1 VTVRLDLDDI
11 QGLIARGYRTLPRAR
26 FTIFTAQDPA
36 AAHTLLSWLLPQ
48 VTTAGRFSGDS
59 ALHVAYTP
67 AGLRRLGLPESVIAG
82 FSAQFRDGMTGPN
95 RSRFLG
101 DVGGSDPHCWAWGG
115 PQGPPID
122 GLILLYA
129 TSSEVLDARQAEL
142 ARQLDVAGIRQ
153 ISVLDTLELG
163 NNEPFG
169 FHDGISQPVI
179 QGLPK
184 ASGAAPAGTPGGRV
198 VPAGEFVLGY
208 PNAYGQ
214 LTDRPLLP
222 AADDPRRLLP
232 RDPAG
237 SGAADLG
244 RNGSY
249 LVMRQLEQ
257 DVNGFWRYA
266 GQATR
271 RPDGSEDPGARITLA
286 AKMVGRWPSGAPLV
300 ETPDRDDPR
309 LGDDNDFGYYRTD
322 PLGLACP
329 LGAHIRRMN
338 PRDSLDPQPGT
349 DASLAV
355 NDGHR
360 LLRRGRSYGPG
371 TGAKAAG
378 PAAAGN
384 NNHAERT
391 AGADGAPESGGG
403 REARGRER
411 QSGTGLH
418 FICLVANLIR
428 QFEFVQH
435 TWLNNPTFHGL
446 YDDTDPLV
454 GSRDPRGATFTVPAR
469 PVRRR
474 YRDLP
479 QFVRTR
485 GGAYFFLPGLSAL
498 RYLDQLPADTRSSS
512 LSSSATR

>member
-1 VTVRLDLDDI
+1 MAVKLDLDDI
-11 QGLIARGYRTLPRAR
+11 QGLIARGYRTLPHAR
-26 FTIFTAQDPA
+26 FTIFAAPSA
-36 AAHTLLSWLLPQ
+36 AAGHALLSWLLPR
-48 VTTAGRFSGDS
+48 VTPAGRFASSS
-59 ALHVAYTP
+59 ALHVAYTA

-82 FSAQFRDGMTGPN
+82 FSAQFTGGMTGPD

-101 DVGGSDPHCWAWGG
+101 DAGESDPRCWDWGG
-115 PQGPPID
+115 PQQPPVD

-129 TSSEVLDARQAEL
+129 ASPEALDARQAEL
-142 ARQLDVAGIRQ
+142 AARIGAVGIRQ
-153 ISVLDTLELG
+153 VTVLDTRKVG
-163 NNEPFG
+163 SNEPFG
-169 FHDGISQPVI
+169 FHDGISQPI
-179 QGLPK
+179 IDGLPK

-198 VPAGEFVLGY
+198 IPAGEFVLGY

-222 AADDPRRLLP
+222 AASDPSRLLP

-244 RNGSY
+244 RNGCY

-257 DVNGFWRYA
+257 DVDGFWGYA
-266 GQATR
+266 GEATR
-271 RPDGSEDPGARITLA
+271 RPDGAMDPGARTALA

-309 LGDDNDFGYYRTD
+309 LAGDNGFGYYRTD

-349 DASLAV
+349 GASLAV

-360 LLRRGRSYGPG
+360 LLRRARSYDSGPG
-371 TGAKAAG
+371 AAAPAAG

-384 NNHAERT
+384 NSHAIRP
-391 AGADGAPESGGG
+391 APADVAPR
-403 REARGRER
+403 RE
-411 QSGTGLH
+411 TGLH
-418 FICLVANLIR
+418 FICLVASLSR

-435 TWLNNPTFHGL
+435 TWLNNPAFHGL
-446 YDDTDPLV
+446 YDDTDPLA
-454 GSRDPRGATFTVPAR
+454 GSRHPRGATFTIPAR

-485 GGAYFFLPGLSAL
+485 GGAYFFLPGIAAL
-498 RYLDQLPADTRSSS
+498 RYLDQLPAGRAPRV
-512 LSSSATR
+512 LSPYPDEVTYE

>member
-1 VTVRLDLDDI
+1 VAVKLDLDDI
-11 QGLIARGYRTLPRAR
+11 QGLLARGYRTLPHAR
-26 FTIFTAQDPA
+26 FTIFAAHDA
-36 AAHTLLSWLLPQ
+36 AAGHALLSWLLPR
-48 VTTAGRFSGDS
+48 VTPAGRFAGDS

-82 FSAQFRDGMTGPN
+82 FSPQFIGGMTGPD

-101 DVGGSDPHCWAWGG
+101 DVGESDPHCWAWGG
-115 PQGPPID
+115 PQEPPVD

-129 TSSEVLDARQAEL
+129 SSPEVLDARQTEL
-142 ARQLDVAGIRQ
+142 ASHLNGLAIRQ
-153 ISVLDTLELG
+153 VTVLDTLKLG

-169 FHDGISQPVI
+169 FHDGISQPAI
-179 QGLPK
+179 EGLPK
-184 ASGAAPAGTPGGRV
+184 AIGAAPAGTPGGRV
-198 VPAGEFVLGY
+198 IPAGEFALGY

-232 RDPAG
+232 PDPAG

-244 RNGSY
+244 RNGCY

-257 DVNGFWRYA
+257 DVDGFWRYA
-266 GQATR
+266 GQATQ
-271 RPDGSEDPGARITLA
+271 RPDGSADPDARTALA

-309 LGDDNDFGYYRTD
+309 LGNDNDFGYNNTD

-338 PRDSLDPQPGT
+338 PRDSLDPQPGS

-371 TGAKAAG
+371 ASQGTA
-378 PAAAGN
+378 PSAGN
-384 NNHAERT
+384 GIPALRL
-391 AGADGAPESGGG
+391 
-403 REARGRER
+403 ARDDVSPPR
-411 QSGTGLH
+411 GTGLY
-418 FICLVANLIR
+418 FICLVASLAR

-446 YDDTDPLV
+446 YDDNDPLA
-454 GSRDPRGATFTVPAR
+454 GTRHPRGATFTVPGR

-485 GGAYFFLPGLSAL
+485 GGAYFFLPGISAL
-498 RYLDQLPADTRSSS
+498 RYLDQLPAGARSTSFSSS
-512 LSSSATR
+512 VTR

>member
-1 VTVRLDLDDI
+1 MAVKLDLDDI
-11 QGLIARGYRTLPRAR
+11 QGLIARGYRTLPHAR
-26 FTIFTAQDPA
+26 FTIF
-36 AAHTLLSWLLPQ
+36 AAHDAADGHALLSWLLPRI
-48 VTTAGRFSGDS
+48 TPAGRFAGNS
-59 ALHVAYTP
+59 ALHLAYT
-67 AGLRRLGLPESVIAG
+67 ADGLRRLGLAEGVIAG
-82 FSAQFRDGMTGPN
+82 FSPQFIEGMTGPN

-101 DVGGSDPHCWAWGG
+101 DVGESDPHYWAWGG
-115 PQGPPID
+115 PQDPPVD

-129 TSSEVLDARQAEL
+129 NSPEVLDAKQVEL
-142 ARQLDVAGIRQ
+142 ARQLDGLALRQ
-153 ISVLDTLELG
+153 ITVLDTLKLG

-169 FHDGISQPVI
+169 FHDGISQPII
-179 QGLPK
+179 QGLPR
-184 ASGAAPAGTPGGRV
+184 ASGAASAGTPGGRV

-214 LTDRPLLP
+214 LTSRPLLP
-222 AADDPRRLLP
+222 AAGDPRRLLP

-244 RNGSY
+244 RNGCY

-257 DVNGFWRYA
+257 DVAGFWRYA

-271 RPDGSEDPGARITLA
+271 RPDGSGDPGARTALA

-309 LGDDNDFGYYRTD
+309 LGDHNDFGYYRTD

-329 LGAHIRRMN
+329 VGAHIRRVN

-349 DASLAV
+349 EASLAV

-371 TGAKAAG
+371 DGA

-384 NNHAERT
+384 GNHAERT
-391 AGADGAPESGGG
+391 ARADVAP
-403 REARGRER
+403 
-411 QSGTGLH
+411 QHGTGLH
-418 FICLVANLIR
+418 FICLAASLIR

-446 YDDTDPLV
+446 YDDTDPLI

-485 GGAYFFLPGLSAL
+485 GGAYFFLPGVSAL
-498 RYLDQLPADTRSSS
+498 RYLDQLSADVSSVPFPSSVTR
-512 LSSSATR
+512 

>member
-1 VTVRLDLDDI
+1 MAVKLDLDDI
-11 QGLIARGYRTLPRAR
+11 QGLIARGYRTLPHAR
-26 FTIFTAQDPA
+26 FTIF
-36 AAHTLLSWLLPQ
+36 AAHDAAGGHALLSWLLPRI
-48 VTTAGRFSGDS
+48 TPAGRFAGNS
-59 ALHVAYTP
+59 ALHLAYT
-67 AGLRRLGLPESVIAG
+67 ADGLRRLGLAEGVIAG
-82 FSAQFRDGMTGPN
+82 FSPQFIEGMTGPN

-101 DVGGSDPHCWAWGG
+101 DVGESDPHYWAWGG
-115 PQGPPID
+115 PQDPPVD

-129 TSSEVLDARQAEL
+129 NSPEVLVAKQAEL
-142 ARQLDVAGIRQ
+142 ARQLDGLALRQ
-153 ISVLDTLELG
+153 ITVLDTLKLG

-169 FHDGISQPVI
+169 FHDGISQPII
-179 QGLPK
+179 QGLPR
-184 ASGAAPAGTPGGRV
+184 ASGAASAGTPGGRV

-214 LTDRPLLP
+214 LTSRPLLP
-222 AADDPRRLLP
+222 AAGDPRRLLP

-244 RNGSY
+244 RNGCY

-257 DVNGFWRYA
+257 DVAGFWRYA

-271 RPDGSEDPGARITLA
+271 RPDGSGDPGARTALA

-309 LGDDNDFGYYRTD
+309 LGDHHDFGYYRTD

-329 LGAHIRRMN
+329 VGAHIRRVN

-349 DASLAV
+349 EASLAV

-371 TGAKAAG
+371 DGA
-378 PAAAGN
+378 PTAAGN
-384 NNHAERT
+384 DSHTERT
-391 AGADGAPESGGG
+391 ARADVTP
-403 REARGRER
+403 
-411 QSGTGLH
+411 QHQTGLH
-418 FICLVANLIR
+418 FICLAASLIR

-446 YDDTDPLV
+446 YDDTDPLI

-485 GGAYFFLPGLSAL
+485 GGAYFFLPGVSAL
-498 RYLDQLPADTRSSS
+498 RYLDQLSADVSSVPFPSSVTR
-512 LSSSATR
+512 

>member
-1 VTVRLDLDDI
+1 MLKLDLDDI
-11 QGLIARGYRTLPRAR
+11 QGLIARGYRTLRHAR
-26 FTIFTAQDPA
+26 FTIFAAHDA
-36 AAHTLLSWLLPQ
+36 AAGHALLSWLLPR
-48 VTTAGRFSGDS
+48 VTPAGRFTGDS
-59 ALHVAYTP
+59 ALHLAYTP
-67 AGLRRLGLPESVIAG
+67 AGLRRLGLLESVIAG
-82 FSAQFRDGMTGPN
+82 FSAQFIAGMTGPN

-101 DVGGSDPHCWAWGG
+101 DVGESGPHYWAWGG
-115 PQGPPID
+115 PHDPPVD

-129 TSSEVLDARQAEL
+129 SSPEVLGARQAEL
-142 ARQLDVAGIRQ
+142 AARLDGLAIRQ
-153 ISVLDTLELG
+153 VTVLDTLEFG

-179 QGLPK
+179 RGLPR

-214 LTDRPLLP
+214 LTSRPLLP
-222 AADDPRRLLP
+222 SAGDPRRLLP

-244 RNGSY
+244 RNGCY
-249 LVMRQLEQ
+249 LVLRQLEQ
-257 DVNGFWRYA
+257 DVDAFWGYVRQAAAQRDGPA
-266 GQATR
+266 GTGRAT
-271 RPDGSEDPGARITLA
+271 ALA

-300 ETPDRDDPR
+300 KAPDRDNPR

-329 LGAHIRRMN
+329 PGAHIRRMN

-349 DASLAV
+349 EASLAV

-371 TGAKAAG
+371 DGTPTAAD
-378 PAAAGN
+378 N
-384 NNHAERT
+384 DSHAERLPR
-391 AGADGAPESGGG
+391 ADVAPR
-403 REARGRER
+403 RE
-411 QSGTGLH
+411 TGLY
-418 FICLVANLIR
+418 FICLVASLIR

-446 YDDTDPLV
+446 YDDTDPLT
-454 GSRDPRGATFTVPAR
+454 GNRQGGGATFTEPAR
-469 PVRRR
+469 PARRR

-485 GGAYFFLPGLSAL
+485 GGAYFFLPGISAL
-498 RYLDQLPADTRSSS
+498 RYLDQLPTGARSELSPSSVTR
-512 LSSSATR
+512 